1 MGLGRFTIAKVN
13 PNIMDAVNVNY
24 DETIRK
30 SWRWVDARLVYQV
43 PKLNPKA
50 QDFEGHL
57 REIGPVGPTLREE
70 GK

>member
-1 MGLGRFTIAKVN
+1 
-13 PNIMDAVNVNY
+13 MDAVNVNY